1 LDYLDANLIIISN
14 FVTYLSMFKKIINLL
29 LSMQF
34 MTFLLLL
41 FAAVIGYATF
51 IENDF
56 GRSAAKAL
64 IFNKWWFELIL
75 LLLTVNLITNLFR
88 FKLFRKEK
96 LAALTFHLSFIVIL
110 IGSTI
115 TRYVSYEG
123 MMHIREGESSDSFI
137 SDDTFLK
144 VHVNNY
150 NPKTKASA
158 QQLNYDKKLFLS
170 PITKNNFSFSLNF
183 INDIKISYQDFLVD
197 VKDSLVINPEINNKL
212 IHLVVP
218 GDNGMQSEFLAN
230 KEQKLIKDQIFTFNN
245 PVAGAININ
254 DRSGV
259 LVCNSPYD
267 VEMMSMLTREK
278 NQINKLVD
286 FPLNSKALHTTNG
299 LNFVLKEYV
308 ENGMLK
314 KVNGSK
320 KMKDGSDDMLIV
332 KVESN
337 GKEKIVQLSGGKGF
351 EGKKEEFIL
360 EGINFSLSYGSKYY
374 KTPFSLYLRDFQL
387 ERYPGSE
394 SPSSYAAEVTIL
406 DKKKKYDQDFK
417 NISKENLD
425 KFVKNNQ
432 YTKTDYRIYMNNVL
446 QYKGFRFFQ
455 SSYDKD
461 EKGTILSVNH
471 DWWGTIITYIGYFLL
486 FLGFIL
492 VLFAKNSRFSLL
504 RKQLQKLN
512 IKNPLIFILLFTCF
526 KADAHQPVA
535 LDHANKFQQLV
546 IQDNGGRLKPVNTLC
561 SEYLR
566 KITGKDKYDNLTST
580 QAILGMMSRPKY
592 WSNVNLIK
600 VSSKKLRTLLAVS
613 DLNSRSTLLKIT
625 DFFNSDGDYIILNDV
640 ESAYAMPVEDRS
652 QFEKDIIRV
661 DERINICFMIFN
673 GGIFRFF
680 PVPDDENN
688 TWVSSL
694 QSNFFSGKDSLFVA
708 TIMPL
713 YFNTLKESL
722 ETNQWNYTDTIVQ
735 FINKFQVRYGTEVL
749 PSKAKVDLEIIYNQ
763 SKIFS
768 RLFIYYFTFGFLLL
782 IFSILQIFNNSKLL
796 SKLVKLV
803 SFFIMFGFILHTGGL
818 IVRWI
823 ISNHAPWSNGYESMI
838 YIAWATMLSG
848 WIFNKR
854 SMLPLTATAIV
865 SALILMVAHLN
876 WLDPTITN
884 LVPVLN
890 SYWLMIH
897 VSIITSSYGFFS
909 LAFMLGFLSLCL
921 IIFQSKENFQ
931 KVKTVLSE
939 LKIINEK
946 TIELGL
952 VLLTIGTFLGG
963 VWANESWGRYW
974 GWDPKET
981 WALVSILIY
990 AFILHMRFIP
1000 KLNNTFVFSS
1010 VSMFAIWTIIMTYFG
1025 VNYYLSGLHSYAAGD
1040 PMPIPKFVYYLLAIM
1055 IVSTVL
1061 AKIKYKKKYK

>member
-1 LDYLDANLIIISN
+1 
-14 FVTYLSMFKKIINLL
+14 MFKKITNLL

-34 MTFLLLL
+34 MTLLLLL

-75 LLLTVNLITNLFR
+75 LLLIVNLTANLFR

-96 LAALTFHLSFIVIL
+96 LAALSFHLSFIVIL
-110 IGSTI
+110 IGSAI

-150 NPKTKASA
+150 NPKTKAPA
-158 QQLNYDKKLFLS
+158 QQLNYEKKLFLS
-170 PITKNNFSFSLNF
+170 PITKNNFSFTLNF
-183 INDIKISYQDFLVD
+183 LNDIKVSYQDFLVD
-197 VKDSLVINPEINNKL
+197 VKDSLIINPEINNKL

-218 GDNGMQSEFLAN
+218 GDNGMQSEFLKD
-230 KEQKLIKDQIFTFNN
+230 KEQKLIKDEIFTFNN
-245 PVAGAININ
+245 PVAGAINIK
-254 DRSGV
+254 DSSGV

-267 VEMMSMLTREK
+267 LEKMSMLTREK
-278 NQINKLVD
+278 NKINKLVD
-286 FPLNSKALHTTNG
+286 FSFNPKALHTTNG

-351 EGKKEEFIL
+351 EGKKEEFTID
-360 EGINFSLSYGSKYY
+360 GINFSLSYGSKYY

-387 ERYPGSE
+387 ERYPGSQ

-417 NISKENLD
+417 NISKENIDEL
-425 KFVKNNQ
+425 VKNNQ
-432 YTKTDYRIYMNNVL
+432 YTETDYRIYMNNVL
-446 QYKGFRFFQ
+446 QHKGFRFFQ

-471 DWWGTIITYIGYFLL
+471 DWWGTIITYVGYFLL
-486 FLGFIL
+486 SLGFVL
-492 VLFAKNSRFSLL
+492 VLFAKKSRFSLL
-504 RKQLQKLN
+504 RKKLQKLN

-526 KADAHQPVA
+526 KVDAHQPVA

-566 KITGKDKYDNLTST
+566 KITGKDKYNTLTST
-580 QAILGMMSRPKY
+580 QTILGMMSSPKH

-600 VSSKKLRTLLAVS
+600 VSSKKLRTLLEAP

-625 DFFNSDGDYIILNDV
+625 DFFNSDGDYLILNDV
-640 ESAYAMPVEDRS
+640 ESAYSMPVEDRS

-694 QSNFFSGKDSLFVA
+694 QSNLFSGKDSLFVA

-735 FINKFQVRYGTEVL
+735 FINKFQERYGAEVL
-749 PSKAKVDLEIIYNQ
+749 PSKAKVDLEVIYNQ

-782 IFSILQIFNNSKLL
+782 ILSILQIFNNSNLL
-796 SKLVKLV
+796 TKLVKLI
-803 SFFIMFGFILHTGGL
+803 SFFILFGFIVHTGGL

-1000 KLNNTFVFSS
+1000 KLNNTLVFSS

-1055 IVSTVL
+1055 IISTIL
-1061 AKIKYKKKYK
+1061 AKLKYKKEYK